1 MNEQSI
7 RLGIQIRKMCQ
18 QPVFEVR
25 VEVAGIQ
32 NEIRVLLEKIH
43 RERLRIVRIGEV
55 TCDVLNREGAFPCLV
70 LRAVMYDFRDTVA
83 REAVVG
89 REDKLLFEPEVFL
102 EVFYVGEEVDE
113 FGDFKPSRARG

>member
-1 MNEQSI
+1 MEEEAI
-7 RLGIQIRKMCQ
+7 VLIVELIEVCQ

-55 TCDVLNREGAFPCLV
+55 TCDVLNREGALPCLV

-83 REAVVG
+83 CEAVVG

-113 FGDFKPSRARG
+113 FGGFKPSRARG